1 MNVYASIKNESES
14 LKESYDMLNVVDDA
28 LNNIERLKDR
38 IDKGELTDVK
48 DVSNELTII
57 INKIH
62 RDIDRA
68 W

>member
-38 IDKGELTDVK
+38 IDKGELTNVK
-48 DVSNELTII
+48 EVSTELTII

>member
-38 IDKGELTDVK
+38 IDKGEITNVK
-48 DVSNELTII
+48 EVSTELTII